1 MRKLMLLFLKTT
13 YPNAYVY
20 KCKFGSLI
28 YTMDETNRFRLKD
41 NTNLHI
47 NKLPNVDKL
56 MHWFCC
62 DKNIA
67 GMIYDNWFDSLP
79 VYVMGKNSTY
89 EDVLVPLETEC
100 NSTFI

>member
-1 MRKLMLLFLKTT
+1 MLLFLKTT

-28 YTMDETNRFRLKD
+28 YNMDETNRFRLND
-41 NTNLHI
+41 NTKSHI
-47 NKLPNVDKL
+47 NRLLTMDKL
-56 MHWFCC
+56 IDLFCC

-100 NSTFI
+100 NSTVI